1 MTRVRDVLVEF
12 VGDPTVGLKT
22 LVHDSVGRALKKK
35 GLIFGVTQ
43 KRTARAIAA
52 EYRVLKL
59 FFVKIGKDV
68 MFTVVETTE
77 NALTVEIASQAHGI
91 MHVFLVRFGVERKNR
106 IE

>member
-68 MFTVVETTE
+68 MFTVVETIE
-77 NALTVEIASQAHGI
+77 NALIVEIASQAHGI
-91 MHVFLVRFGVERKNR
+91 MHVFLVTFGVKRKNR